1 MRITLKQI
9 EAFLAVADS
18 GNFSRAAVRLQS
30 AQPAVSQAVKDLETE
45 LGVRLFDRTTRR
57 VELTDAGREF
67 QASAE
72 KIVEDLGH
80 AVTNLNDLAERRRG
94 RIRIA
99 APPLLAA
106 AVLPEAIAEFRRE
119 APGIDVD
126 LVDASTDEIIDAV
139 RSGRAECGL
148 GTFPPGGDQLER
160 QSLTRDE
167 LMLFCHADA
176 PLAAR
181 DRVAWSDLAGEPL
194 VTLTRGSGIRLLTEV
209 GFETAGIGLV
219 PSHEV
224 SHVTTAVALVEA
236 GLGVA
241 VLPTYALAAA
251 RNGAL
256 VGRPLAAP
264 TIAREIQ
271 LIHASG
277 RSVSPAVAAFT
288 PILRR
293 CVQRL
298 KPAFR

>member
-18 GNFSRAAVRLQS
+18 GNFSRAATRLQS
-30 AQPAVSQAVKDLETE
+30 AQPAVSQAVKELETE
-45 LGVRLFDRTTRR
+45 LGIRLFDRTTRR

-80 AVTNLNDLAERRRG
+80 AVTNLNALAERRRG

-119 APGIDVD
+119 APGISVD
-126 LVDASTDEIIDAV
+126 LIDASTDEIIDSV

-148 GTFPPGGDQLER
+148 GTFPPGDDQIER
-160 QSLTRDE
+160 LPLARDE
-167 LMLFCHADA
+167 LMLFCQARS
-176 PLAAR
+176 PLAGG
-181 DRVAWSDLAGEPL
+181 DRVEWRALDGEAL

-209 GFETAGIGLV
+209 GFETVGIGLV
-219 PSHEV
+219 PSYEV
-224 SHVTTAVALVEA
+224 NQVTTAIALVEA

-251 RNGAL
+251 RNGTL
-256 VGRPLAAP
+256 TGRPLVAP
-264 TIAREIQ
+264 TIGREIQ

-293 CVQRL
+293 CIQRL
-298 KPAFR
+298 KPAFG

>member
-1 MRITLKQI
+1 MRVTLKQI
-9 EAFLAVADS
+9 DAFLAVAET
-18 GNFSRAAVRLQS
+18 GNFSRAATRLQA
-30 AQPAVSQAVKDLETE
+30 AQPALSQAVKELEAE
-45 LGVRLFDRTTRR
+45 LGVRLLDRTTRR
-57 VELTDAGREF
+57 VELTEAGREF
-67 QASAE
+67 QASAG
-72 KIVEDLGH
+72 KIVEDLGLAVGNLH
-80 AVTNLNDLAERRRG
+80 ALAERKRG

-106 AVLPEAIAEFRRE
+106 AVLPAAIAEFRTE
-119 APGIDVD
+119 APGISVD
-126 LVDASTDEIIDAV
+126 LIDTSTDHIVESV
-139 RSGRAECGL
+139 RTGRAECGL
-148 GTFPPGGDQLER
+148 GTFPPGGDQIER
-160 QSLTRDE
+160 LALARDE
-167 LMLFCHADA
+167 LMLFCHRTSPFAKRKSVDWKRLEGA
-176 PLAAR
+176 
-181 DRVAWSDLAGEPL
+181 PL
-194 VTLTRGSGIRLLTEV
+194 VTLTRDSGIRLLTEV
-209 GFETAGIGLV
+209 GFESAGVDLV
-219 PSHEV
+219 ASHEV
-224 SHVTTAVALVEA
+224 SQITTAIALVEA

-256 VGRPLAAP
+256 VGRPLATP

>member
-18 GNFSRAAVRLQS
+18 GNFSRAAVSLQS

-160 QSLTRDE
+160 QSLARDE

>member
-18 GNFSRAAVRLQS
+18 GNFSRAAVSLQS

-148 GTFPPGGDQLER
+148 GTFPPGGDQLEW
-160 QSLTRDE
+160 QSLARDE

>member
-9 EAFLAVADS
+9 EAFLAVADG
-18 GNFSRAAVRLQS
+18 GNFSRAAARLQS
-30 AQPAVSQAVKDLETE
+30 AQPAVSQAVKELEAI

-80 AVTNLNDLAERRRG
+80 AITNLNALAERRRG

-119 APGIDVD
+119 APGVSVD
-126 LVDASTDEIIDAV
+126 LIDANTDEIIESV

-148 GTFPPGGDQLER
+148 GTFPPGGDQIER
-160 QSLTRDE
+160 LPLARDE

-176 PLAAR
+176 PLATS
-181 DRVAWSDLAGEPL
+181 DRVEWADLAGEPL

-219 PSHEV
+219 PSYEV

-241 VLPTYALAAA
+241 VLPTYALTAA

-256 VGRPLAAP
+256 AGRPLVAP
-264 TIAREIQ
+264 TMSREIQ
-271 LIHASG
+271 LVRSSG

-298 KPAFR
+298 KPDVR